1 MVCGNMKAA
10 PKSQNLIFADVPV
23 SEEEKPQNILGTMLR
38 YGSYL
43 ALTSGMFSFSIASPY
58 YKGLQSS
65 GISFFENHL

>member
-1 MVCGNMKAA
+1 MKAA

-43 ALTSGMFSFSIASPY
+43 ALTSGMFFFSNCLP
-58 YKGLQSS
+58 L
-65 GISFFENHL
+65 L